1 LSINLNRFKKAGGV
15 KPHKL
20 IDNYF
25 INQNY
30 CYILIIP
37 GFGIISTVVSA
48 SSNKNVFGHLGMVY
62 AMMSIGVLGFVVWS
76 HELMAFFDR
85 EVELINFAV
94 CWESLKSMGTFY
106 CKNFIDYT
114 QSAGNL
120 NFLFWFFTS
129 NTELHNIF
137 TNWAYVNVHV
147 KTNLSYLHT
156 KSSTFLNKD
165 KKRIDKRTSETTRE
179 TSFNFESYRKFTGKT
194 QDNVSD
200 DWLAWF
206 IGFSEGDGAILMAN
220 GRPRFVLTQKE
231 IAILIHI
238 QETLGIVK

>member
-1 LSINLNRFKKAGGV
+1 
-15 KPHKL
+15 
-20 IDNYF
+20 
-25 INQNY
+25 
-30 CYILIIP
+30 
-37 GFGIISTVVSA
+37 
-48 SSNKNVFGHLGMVY
+48 
-62 AMMSIGVLGFVVWS
+62 
-76 HELMAFFDR
+76 MAFFDR
-85 EVELINFAV
+85 EVEVINFAV

-137 TNWAYVNVHV
+137 TNWASVNVHV

-156 KSSTFLNKD
+156 KSSTFLNKDKD

-200 DWLAWF
+200 D
-206 IGFSEGDGAILMAN
+206 
-220 GRPRFVLTQKE
+220 
-231 IAILIHI
+231 
-238 QETLGIVK
+238 